1 MASIAN
7 YCPDDVN
14 VLVAGLLNITGFVD
28 GTFITIDKDVMP
40 FKSVRTP
47 DGTVARLYDNDQTY
61 TIRITVHNGTVTND
75 FLTKLWQLD
84 EITQRGKFPILV
96 KDHSGTDLFFSTT
109 TWIEELPQLAK
120 SNSIDQRTWVLR
132 SSQAVINFGNNEDP
146 SSIVQDLVNIAAGAL
161 PILEGIL

>member
-1 MASIAN
+1 MAQLFN
-7 YCPDDVN
+7 YCPEEVN
-14 VLVAGLLNITGFVD
+14 ILLAGILPVEGFVD

-84 EITQRGKFPILV
+84 EITQRGKFPLLV
-96 KDHSGTDLFFSTT
+96 KDSSGSDLFFSTT

-120 SNSIDQRTWVLR
+120 SNSVDQRTWVLR
-132 SSQAVINFGNNEDP
+132 SSQAVINFGNNEEP